1 MTKKVRCNPRKSKS
15 SNCKKIETLNFRY
28 DTETIHFEK
37 SKFTSVKKLLKNIA
51 LTGNIYK
58 HYGNKSGT

>member
-1 MTKKVRCNPRKSKS
+1 MLK
-15 SNCKKIETLNFRY
+15 TLNFRY
-28 DTETIHFEK
+28 DTETIYFEK

-51 LTGNIYK
+51 LTANIYK